1 VISCIFCF
9 LRKGRG
15 SKGNISSIVINN
27 DSQLLQLNVTFGLG
41 HLCLIVVLVHN
52 IDFVVEME
60 LGTKCVVDMD
70 HTQTV
75 LYNPGL
81 ILKDG

>member
-1 VISCIFCF
+1 MYVVIALVF
-9 LRKGRG
+9 LYC
-15 SKGNISSIVINN
+15 VA
-27 DSQLLQLNVTFGLG
+27 
-41 HLCLIVVLVHN
+41 
-52 IDFVVEME
+52 EME

-70 HTQTV
+70 DTQTV